1 MKRLIQTVLFG
12 LVFLVTAS
20 YVETSHA
27 ASKSDAFIGIKKKA
41 LKKDYNY
48 LAMAPLD
55 SQADLK
61 MPELVRES
69 IESAV
74 IKQLEKEG
82 FKVIPPKTLGD
93 IRQHMR
99 ELVGLKGEL
108 GKKEIKKEAAV
119 RDHSYREL
127 LLRHKVVDGIVAVR
141 ARVVGAPFQKN
152 KAKWDGTSQKIQY
165 KGDGLFS
172 SGKKYGGTIAA
183 SSLQVS
189 ILDRRE
195 VLLYHWSGGIEVL
208 MQRNAKKLE
217 VLPTEQFWQDKKRI
231 QKAVKTALSPL

>member
-1 MKRLIQTVLFG
+1 MKRLIPTVLFG
-12 LVFLVTAS
+12 LVFLAMTG
-20 YVETSHA
+20 YVETSYA

-61 MPELVRES
+61 MPESVRES

-82 FKVIPPKTLGD
+82 FKVMPPKTLGD

-99 ELVGLKGEL
+99 ELVGLKGAL
-108 GKKEIKKEAAV
+108 GKKDIKKEAAV
-119 RDHSYREL
+119 RGHSYREL
-127 LLRHKVVDGIVAVR
+127 LLRHKVDGIVAIR

-152 KAKWDGTSQKIQY
+152 KAKWDGTSQNIQY

-172 SGKKYGGTIAA
+172 SGKKYAGTIAA
-183 SSLQVS
+183 SSLQIS

-217 VLPTEQFWQDKKRI
+217 ALPADQFWQDKKRI